1 MKKYTLDIIRG
12 NFSRINYSIYEQG
25 GKNEDNKV
33 IVSDFAVL
41 TICGAIYVIYTGGKA
56 NAGYAVIP
64 MILFLISSQWPHAMK
79 KHKK

>member
-1 MKKYTLDIIRG
+1 MKITKLL
-12 NFSRINYSIYEQG
+12 S
-25 GKNEDNKV
+25 V
-33 IVSDFAVL
+33 IFAVL

-64 MILFLISSQWPHAMK
+64 MILFLISSWPHAMK

>member
-1 MKKYTLDIIRG
+1 MKITKLL
-12 NFSRINYSIYEQG
+12 S
-25 GKNEDNKV
+25 V
-33 IVSDFAVL
+33 IFAVL